1 MGAELST
8 LIGKGGELA
17 DLRQLLAKTRKE
29 IDDASES
36 GNEALLNL
44 QLEYEELAEKKR
56 ELLREIE
63 KLENQR
69 DGLQD
74 KLRAAENTYGQ
85 YLKHWKPMPRFLA
98 ALGRL

>member
-1 MGAELST
+1 VGAELST

-85 YLKHWKPMPRFLA
+85 YLKQIRAGKK
-98 ALGRL
+98 GE

>member
-17 DLRQLLAKTRKE
+17 DLRQLLSKTRKE

-85 YLKHWKPMPRFLA
+85 YLKQIRAGKK
-98 ALGRL
+98 GE

>member
-1 MGAELST
+1 MSAELST

-85 YLKHWKPMPRFLA
+85 YLKQIRAGKK
-98 ALGRL
+98 GE

>member
-17 DLRQLLAKTRKE
+17 GLRQLLAKTRKE

-85 YLKHWKPMPRFLA
+85 YLKQIRAGKK
-98 ALGRL
+98 GE

>member
-8 LIGKGGELA
+8 IIGKGGELA

-85 YLKHWKPMPRFLA
+85 YLKQIRAGKK
-98 ALGRL
+98 GE

>member
-1 MGAELST
+1 VGAELST
-8 LIGKGGELA
+8 LIGNGGELA

-85 YLKHWKPMPRFLA
+85 YLKQIRAGKK
-98 ALGRL
+98 GE

>member
-63 KLENQR
+63 KLENKR

-85 YLKHWKPMPRFLA
+85 YLKQIRAGKK
-98 ALGRL
+98 GE

>member
-8 LIGKGGELA
+8 LIGNGGELA

-85 YLKHWKPMPRFLA
+85 YLKQIRAGKK
-98 ALGRL
+98 GE

>member
-1 MGAELST
+1 MGAELSA

-85 YLKHWKPMPRFLA
+85 YLKQIRAGKK
-98 ALGRL
+98 GE

>member
-85 YLKHWKPMPRFLA
+85 YLKQIRAGKK
-98 ALGRL
+98 GE

>member
-8 LIGKGGELA
+8 LIGNGGELA

-69 DGLQD
+69 DGLHD

-85 YLKHWKPMPRFLA
+85 YLKQIRAGKK
-98 ALGRL
+98 GE